1 MTLTQIWLNL
11 SHFIAMHWWLLFAL
25 TLISDGTVL
34 ALKSKLCYTWVS
46 AAPWT

>member
-1 MTLTQIWLNL
+1 MTLTQMWLPL
-11 SHFIAMHWWLLFAL
+11 SHFIFFAL
-25 TLISDGTVL
+25 TLISGGTVL